1 MHEKGDAEIPAEQT
15 DKEERTGRNFQS
27 DSSNEVYKSR
37 LPESYKTAH
46 ITRFLMSFI

>member
-27 DSSNEVYKSR
+27 DSSNEVYTSR
-37 LPESYKTAH
+37 LPKSKLLTSYFFNQFYLT
-46 ITRFLMSFI
+46 